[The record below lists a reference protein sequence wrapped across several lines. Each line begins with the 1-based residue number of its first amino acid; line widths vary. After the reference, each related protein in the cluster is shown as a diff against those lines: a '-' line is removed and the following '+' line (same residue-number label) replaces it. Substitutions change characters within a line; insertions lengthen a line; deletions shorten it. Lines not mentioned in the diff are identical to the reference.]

1 MKKLGD
7 LINPTLM
14 HKVELLEAMSA
25 GARSRLPQEIAAH
38 CWVGGYEND
47 HIVLVTDYPHYAIYI
62 RCHQREILKQLK
74 EEFSNHLPKSIRK
87 VRIRVSRILSEN

>member
-7 LINPTLM
+7 LINPSLTR
-14 HKVELLEAMSA
+14 KAQLLKMMSES
-25 GARSRLPQEIAAH
+25 ARTRLPREIASH
-38 CWVGGYEND
+38 CWVGGFEKD

-74 EEFSNHLPKSIRK
+74 EEFRTHLPESVRK
-87 VRIRVSRILSEN
+87 VRIRISRILSKN